1 MVYNELKKG
10 VLIMATDKIRV
21 IALLPPEKYEE
32 FKVLADENGDSMSSV
47 CRRLILEWI
56 EQEKKKKVQS

>member
-1 MVYNELKKG
+1 
-10 VLIMATDKIRV
+10 MATDKIRV

-32 FKVLADENGDSMSSV
+32 FKVLADEKGDSMSSV

-56 EQEKKKKVQS
+56 EQEKRKKDQSNTP